1 MMKLNKYTNRGDDD
15 GVIVGKTRDDD
26 AKDDKTQAKTE
37 ATQDA
42 HGHLESE
49 PSGACD
55 GRRVTTRMISG

>member
-49 PSGACD
+49 PSGAVF
-55 GRRVTTRMISG
+55 RQ